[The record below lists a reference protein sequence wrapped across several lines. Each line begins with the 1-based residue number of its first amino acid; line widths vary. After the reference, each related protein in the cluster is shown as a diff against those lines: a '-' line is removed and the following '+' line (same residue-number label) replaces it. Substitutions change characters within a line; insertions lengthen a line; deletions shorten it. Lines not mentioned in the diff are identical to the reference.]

1 MACKLNIYNCE
12 KKKKKKPERKRLSAQ
27 GHCELTLN
35 LLLSCVT
42 ETISFYAYHEFVL
55 LSIKWMEQYL
65 ESEID
70 FNNKWHFRKEFKL
83 GHNWR

>member
-1 MACKLNIYNCE
+1 M
-12 KKKKKKPERKRLSAQ
+12 KKKKTNPEKKVAQ
-27 GHCELTLN
+27 GHCELILN

-55 LSIKWMEQYL
+55 LSIKWVEQYL

-70 FNNKWHFRKEFKL
+70 FNKKWQFRKEFKL
-83 GHNWR
+83 GHSQK